1 MAVNKNFVVKN
12 GLEVAV
18 DAITVDA
25 STKRVG
31 LGTTNPRDT
40 LDVRGGI
47 EATTIEVQDT
57 VHVGTSGSVFYANST
72 TSNVGIGTS
81 VPQYTLE
88 VRGPVST
95 GATALYVYGDARI
108 TGDLFLDDVVLDSAV
123 IQELT
128 VNGNARIAGITTLAS
143 SGGITTTGGDLHVGS
158 DLHVG
163 GVLYGAISGLSS
175 EGNFVGTGATILD
188 FKSTGGSNVTDLTI
202 SSGIATV
209 TIQPGVSL
217 GLAIALGG

>member
-25 STKRVG
+25 SSKRVG
-31 LGTTNPRDT
+31 LGTTNPNDT

-47 EATTIEVQDT
+47 DATNIEVRET
-57 VHVGTSGSVFYANST
+57 VHVGTSGSVFYANNT

-95 GATALYVYGDARI
+95 GATALYVYGDARV
-108 TGDLFLDDVVLDSAV
+108 TGDLFLDDITIDNATV
-123 IQELT
+123 QNLT
-128 VNGNARIAGITTLAS
+128 VLGNTGIF
-143 SGGITTTGGDLHVGS
+143 GDLTVS
-158 DLHVG
+158 
-163 GVLYGAISGLSS
+163 GVINNVISGLSS
-175 EGNFVGTGATILD
+175 EGNYVGTGATILD
-188 FKSTGGSNVTDLTI
+188 FKTTSGNNITDLTI
-202 SSGIATV
+202 GSGIATV
-209 TIQPGVSL
+209 TIAPGVSL

>member
-57 VHVGTSGSVFYANST
+57 VHVGTSGSVFYASNT

-88 VRGPVST
+88 VKGPVST
-95 GATALYVYGDARI
+95 GATALYVYGDARV
-108 TGDLFLDDVVLDSAV
+108 TGDLFLDDITIDNATV
-123 IQELT
+123 QNLT
-128 VNGNARIAGITTLAS
+128 VLGNTGIF
-143 SGGITTTGGDLHVGS
+143 GDLTVS
-158 DLHVG
+158 
-163 GVLYGAISGLSS
+163 GVINNVISGLSS
-175 EGNFVGTGATILD
+175 EGNYVGTGATILD
-188 FKSTGGSNVTDLTI
+188 FKTTTGNNVTDLTI

>member
-31 LGTTNPRDT
+31 LGTTNPTDI

-47 EATTIEVQDT
+47 DATNIEVKET
-57 VHVGTSGSVFYANST
+57 VHVGTSGSVFYVSNT

-81 VPQYTLE
+81 APQYTLE
-88 VRGPVST
+88 VKGPVST
-95 GATALYVYGDARI
+95 GATALYVYGDARV
-108 TGDLFLDDVVLDSAV
+108 TGDLFLDDIVLDNATV
-123 IQELT
+123 QDLT
-128 VNGNARIAGITTLAS
+128 VLGNTIIGGATTLS
-143 SGGITTTGGDLHVGS
+143 NGGGITTTGGDLY
-158 DLHVG
+158 VG

-188 FKSTGGSNVTDLTI
+188 FKTTSGTNVTDLTI

>member
-25 STKRVG
+25 SSKRVG

-57 VHVGTSGSVFYANST
+57 VHVGTSGSVFYANNT

-95 GATALYVYGDARI
+95 GATALYVYGDARV
-108 TGDLFLDDVVLDSAV
+108 TGDLFLDDITIDNATV
-123 IQELT
+123 QNLT
-128 VNGNARIAGITTLAS
+128 VLGNTGIF
-143 SGGITTTGGDLHVGS
+143 GDLTVS
-158 DLHVG
+158 
-163 GVLYGAISGLSS
+163 GVINNVISGLSS
-175 EGNFVGTGATILD
+175 EGNYVGTGATILD
-188 FKSTGGSNVTDLTI
+188 FKTTSGNNITDLTI
-202 SSGIATV
+202 GSGIATV
-209 TIQPGVSL
+209 TIAPGVSL

>member
-31 LGTTNPRDT
+31 LGTTNPTDI

-47 EATTIEVQDT
+47 DATNIEVKET
-57 VHVGTSGSVFYANST
+57 IHVGTSGSVFYVSNT

-88 VRGPVST
+88 VKGPVST
-95 GATALYVYGDARI
+95 GATALYVYGDMQV
-108 TGDLFLDDVVLDSAV
+108 TGDINLDDITVDHATVQDL
-123 IQELT
+123 I
-128 VNGNARIAGITTLAS
+128 VNGNTRLAGITTLAS
-143 SGGITTTGGDLHVGS
+143 SGGITTTGG

-188 FKSTGGSNVTDLTI
+188 FKTTTGTNVTDLTI

>member
-18 DAITVDA
+18 DALTVEA
-25 STKRVG
+25 STGRVG
-31 LGTTNPRDT
+31 LGTTTPNNT

-47 EATTIEVQDT
+47 EATTVHVQET
-57 VHVGTSGSVFYANST
+57 INVGTSGSVFYASDST
-72 TSNVGIGTS
+72 NNVGIGTS

-88 VRGPVST
+88 VKGPVST
-95 GATALYVYGDARI
+95 GATALYVYGDARV
-108 TGDLFLDDVVLDSAV
+108 TGDLFLDDITIDNATV
-123 IQELT
+123 QNLT
-128 VNGNARIAGITTLAS
+128 VLGDTGIF
-143 SGGITTTGGDLHVGS
+143 GDLTVS
-158 DLHVG
+158 
-163 GVLYGAISGLSS
+163 GVINNVISGLSS

-188 FKSTGGSNVTDLTI
+188 FKTTSGNNVTDLTI

>member
-25 STKRVG
+25 SSKRVG
-31 LGTTNPRDT
+31 LGTTNPNDT

-47 EATTIEVQDT
+47 DATNIDVRET
-57 VHVGTSGSVFYANST
+57 VHVGTSGSVFYVSNT

-88 VRGPVST
+88 VKGPVST
-95 GATALYVYGDARI
+95 GATALYVYGDARV
-108 TGDLFLDDVVLDSAV
+108 TGDLFLDDITIDNATV
-123 IQELT
+123 QNLT
-128 VNGNARIAGITTLAS
+128 VLGNTGIF
-143 SGGITTTGGDLHVGS
+143 GDLTVS
-158 DLHVG
+158 
-163 GVLYGAISGLSS
+163 GVINNVISGLSS
-175 EGNFVGTGATILD
+175 EGNYVGTGATILD
-188 FKSTGGSNVTDLTI
+188 FKTTSGNNITDLTI
-202 SSGIATV
+202 GSGIATV
-209 TIQPGVSL
+209 TIAPGVSL

>member
-25 STKRVG
+25 SSKRVG
-31 LGTTNPRDT
+31 LGTTNPNDT

-57 VHVGTSGSVFYANST
+57 VHVGTSGSVFYASNT

-88 VRGPVST
+88 VKGPVST
-95 GATALYVYGDARI
+95 GATALYVYGDARV
-108 TGDLFLDDVVLDSAV
+108 TGDLFLDDITIDNATV
-123 IQELT
+123 QNLT
-128 VNGNARIAGITTLAS
+128 VLGNTGIF
-143 SGGITTTGGDLHVGS
+143 GDLTVS
-158 DLHVG
+158 
-163 GVLYGAISGLSS
+163 GVINNVISGLSS
-175 EGNFVGTGATILD
+175 EGNYVGTGATVLD
-188 FKSTGGSNVTDLTI
+188 FKSTSGNNITDLTI
-202 SSGIATV
+202 GSGIATV
-209 TIQPGVSL
+209 TIAPGVSL

>member
-25 STKRVG
+25 SSKRVG
-31 LGTTNPRDT
+31 LGTTNPNDT

-47 EATTIEVQDT
+47 DATNIEVRET
-57 VHVGTSGSVFYANST
+57 VHVGTSGSVFYVSNT

-88 VRGPVST
+88 VKGPVST
-95 GATALYVYGDARI
+95 GATALYVYGDARV
-108 TGDLFLDDVVLDSAV
+108 TGDLFLDDITIDNATV
-123 IQELT
+123 QNLT
-128 VNGNARIAGITTLAS
+128 VLGDTGIF
-143 SGGITTTGGDLHVGS
+143 GDLTVS
-158 DLHVG
+158 
-163 GVLYGAISGLSS
+163 GVINNVISGLSS
-175 EGNFVGTGATILD
+175 EGNYVGTGATILD
-188 FKSTGGSNVTDLTI
+188 FKTTSGNNITDLTI
-202 SSGIATV
+202 GSGIATV
-209 TIQPGVSL
+209 TIAPGVSL

>member
-47 EATTIEVQDT
+47 EATTIEVQDA
-57 VHVGTSGSVFYANST
+57 VHVGTSGSVFYASNT

-88 VRGPVST
+88 VKGPVST
-95 GATALYVYGDARI
+95 GATALYVYGDARV
-108 TGDLFLDDVVLDSAV
+108 TGDLFLDDITIDNATV
-123 IQELT
+123 QNLT
-128 VNGNARIAGITTLAS
+128 VLGNTGIF
-143 SGGITTTGGDLHVGS
+143 GDLTVS
-158 DLHVG
+158 
-163 GVLYGAISGLSS
+163 GVINNVISGLSS
-175 EGNFVGTGATILD
+175 EGNYVGTGATILD
-188 FKSTGGSNVTDLTI
+188 FKTTTGNNVTDLTI

>member
-25 STKRVG
+25 SSKRVG
-31 LGTTNPRDT
+31 LGTTNPNDT

-57 VHVGTSGSVFYANST
+57 VHVGTSGSVFYASNT

-88 VRGPVST
+88 VKGPVST
-95 GATALYVYGDARI
+95 GATALYVYGDARV
-108 TGDLFLDDVVLDSAV
+108 TGDLFLDDITIDNATV
-123 IQELT
+123 QNLT
-128 VNGNARIAGITTLAS
+128 V
-143 SGGITTTGGDLHVGS
+143 
-158 DLHVG
+158 
-163 GVLYGAISGLSS
+163 
-175 EGNFVGTGATILD
+175 LD
-188 FKSTGGSNVTDLTI
+188 FKSTSGNNITDLTI
-202 SSGIATV
+202 GSGIATV
-209 TIQPGVSL
+209 TIAPGVSL

>member
-25 STKRVG
+25 SSKRVG

-57 VHVGTSGSVFYANST
+57 VHVGTSGSVFYANNT

-95 GATALYVYGDARI
+95 GATALYVYGDARV
-108 TGDLFLDDVVLDSAV
+108 TGDLFLDDITIDNATV
-123 IQELT
+123 QNLT
-128 VNGNARIAGITTLAS
+128 VLGNTGIF
-143 SGGITTTGGDLHVGS
+143 GDLTVS
-158 DLHVG
+158 
-163 GVLYGAISGLSS
+163 GVINNVISGLSS

-188 FKSTGGSNVTDLTI
+188 FKTTSGNNITDLTI
-202 SSGIATV
+202 GSGIATV
-209 TIQPGVSL
+209 TIAPGVSL

>member
-25 STKRVG
+25 SSKRVG
-31 LGTTNPRDT
+31 LGTTNPNDT

-47 EATTIEVQDT
+47 DATNIEVQEII
-57 VHVGTSGSVFYANST
+57 HVGASGNVFYASDA

-81 VPQYTLE
+81 APQYTLE
-88 VRGPVST
+88 VKGPVST
-95 GATALYVYGDARI
+95 GATALYVYGDARV
-108 TGDLFLDDVVLDSAV
+108 TGDLFLDDIVLDSA
-123 IQELT
+123 T
-128 VNGNARIAGITTLAS
+128 VSYLNVSNNAIISGITTLAS
-143 SGGITTTGGDLHVGS
+143 SGGITTTGGDLY
-158 DLHVG
+158 VG
-163 GVLYGAISGLSS
+163 GLLHGVISGLSS
-175 EGNFVGTGATILD
+175 EGNYVGTGATILD
-188 FKSTGGSNVTDLTI
+188 FKTTSGNNITDLTI
-202 SSGIATV
+202 GSGIATV

>member
-25 STKRVG
+25 SSKRVG
-31 LGTTNPRDT
+31 LGTTNPNDT

-47 EATTIEVQDT
+47 DATNIDVRET
-57 VHVGTSGSVFYANST
+57 VHVGTSGSVFYASNT

-88 VRGPVST
+88 VKGPVST
-95 GATALYVYGDARI
+95 GATALYVYGDARV
-108 TGDLFLDDVVLDSAV
+108 TGDLFLDDITIDNATV
-123 IQELT
+123 QNLT
-128 VNGNARIAGITTLAS
+128 VLGNTGIF
-143 SGGITTTGGDLHVGS
+143 GDLTVS
-158 DLHVG
+158 
-163 GVLYGAISGLSS
+163 GVINNVISGLSS
-175 EGNFVGTGATILD
+175 EGNYVGTGATILD
-188 FKSTGGSNVTDLTI
+188 FKTTSGNNITDLTI
-202 SSGIATV
+202 GSGIATV
-209 TIQPGVSL
+209 TIAPGVSL

>member
-18 DAITVDA
+18 DALTVEA
-25 STKRVG
+25 STGRVG
-31 LGTTNPRDT
+31 LGTTTPNNT

-47 EATTIEVQDT
+47 EATTVQVQET
-57 VHVGTSGSVFYANST
+57 INVGTSGSVFYASDST
-72 TSNVGIGTS
+72 NNVGIGTS

-88 VRGPVST
+88 VKGPVST
-95 GATALYVYGDARI
+95 GVTALYVYGDMQV
-108 TGDLFLDDVVLDSAV
+108 TGDINLDDITLDRATITDLYVSG
-123 IQELT
+123 IT
-128 VNGNARIAGITTLAS
+128 TTAGPTTLAS
-143 SGGITTTGGDLHVGS
+143 NGGITTTGGDLF
-158 DLHVG
+158 VG
-163 GVLYGAISGLSS
+163 GLLHGVISGLSS

-188 FKSTGGSNVTDLTI
+188 FKSTSGNNVTDLTV

-217 GLAIALGG
+217 GLAIALSG